1 MPTYTQQNRPISVKT
16 PLGEDVLLLIG
27 FEGHESISRLFNF
40 RLDLLAEDA
49 DKIEFDKLLG
59 QKITIT
65 LVLPDDRERYFSG
78 ICNRISQGARTEGDI
93 FTSYGMEVVPTFWL
107 LSKRVQSRIFQHIT
121 VPDIL
126 KKVLAGVDA
135 NFQIQG
141 TFSPRDFCV
150 QYRESDFDFASRL
163 MEEEGIF
170 YFFKH
175 SADGHQMIVAN
186 TPQSHPEFE
195 TDSEKKVIYE
205 ALTGG
210 RRDETRV
217 TAWEKIQELRS
228 GKYTL
233 WDHSFELPHKHLEAE
248 VAIVDSVQVGEV
260 THKLKVGDNSK
271 LELYDF
277 PGAYAQRFDGVNK
290 GGGDQAGD
298 LTHIFEDNK
307 RTTKIRMQAETVPGL
322 VIKGNSNCR
331 HFTSGY
337 RFDLE
342 QHFNADGSYILT
354 ELVQEARITAADYRS
369 AGEGEFTYENR
380 FACIPDAVPYRP
392 ERLTQ
397 KPTVKGT
404 QTAVVVG
411 PAGEEI
417 FTDKYGRV
425 KVQFHW
431 DREGKNDAD
440 SSCWVRVAQQ
450 WAGKR
455 WGSSFWPRIGQEV
468 VVDFLEGDPDQPIII
483 GSVYNADQMPPY
495 LGQGPDSKHKNDN
508 KLTGVK
514 SNTTKGGIG
523 FNEWRFDDTKG
534 KEQVF
539 IHAERNMDTRVK
551 NDSMERVVANRYL
564 IVGYE
569 KDGKRAGDQ
578 KEKVFHNKHLHV
590 LGHREQQIEGNNWL
604 TIGKG
609 ANKKGGNQQIV
620 IEKAKFEHIGE
631 EDHLHVN
638 GAEFIAVDD
647 QQHII
652 IQKDKLEKLN
662 ADSHLQVLG
671 NRNEKV
677 TQSQSLTVGLN
688 QQEKVS
694 MNHALDAGMQ
704 IHLKAGM
711 TVVIEAGVQL
721 SLKVGGNFI
730 DINPAGVFI
739 QGTMVMINSGGAPG
753 AGAGSSPTSPGDPTA
768 PTDADEAK
776 PNDPAVADDSVTGT
790 KSAPS

>member
-141 TFSPRDFCV
+141 TFYPRDFCV

-217 TAWEKIQELRS
+217 TAWEKTQELRS

-248 VAIVDSVQVGEV
+248 VAIVDSVQAGEV

-290 GGGDQAGD
+290 GGGEQAGD

-354 ELVQEARITAADYRS
+354 ELAQEARITAADYRS
-369 AGEGEFTYENR
+369 AGDGEFTYENR

-404 QTAVVVG
+404 QTAVAVG

-468 VVDFLEGDPDQPIII
+468 VVDFLEGDPDQPIIV

-508 KLTGVK
+508 KLTGIK
-514 SNTTKGGIG
+514 SNTTKGGVG

-534 KEQVF
+534 KEQIF
-539 IHAERNMDTRVK
+539 IHGERNMDVRVK
-551 NDSMERVVANRYL
+551 NDSMERVGANRHL

-569 KDGKRAGDQ
+569 KDGKKGGDQ
-578 KEKVFHNKHLHV
+578 KEKVFRHKHLHV
-590 LGHREQQIEGNNWL
+590 LGNQEEKIDGNVTL
-604 TIGKG
+604 TIGHG
-609 ANKKGGNQQIV
+609 EADDGGNQNIV
-620 IEKAKFEHIGE
+620 IEKDKSELIGGEH
-631 EDHLHVN
+631 HHHVK
-638 GAEFIAVDD
+638 GAQFGVIDFDRQWTVSRNSADTIENFSHV
-647 QQHII
+647 HIK
-652 IQKDKLEKLN
+652 KD
-662 ADSHLQVLG
+662 
-671 NRNEKV
+671 RNEKV
-677 TQSQSLTVGLN
+677 DLNQSLTVGLN
-688 QQEKVS
+688 QAEKVGV
-694 MNHALDAGMQ
+694 NHALEAGMQ

-711 TVVIEAGVQL
+711 SVIIEAGLQL
-721 SLKVGGNFI
+721 TLKVGGNFI
-730 DINPAGVFI
+730 DISPAGVCI
-739 QGTMVMINSGGAPG
+739 QGTFVMINSGGAPG
-753 AGAGSSPTSPGDPTA
+753 TGQGANPTA
-768 PTDADEAK
+768 PKDANKPDDAKEAN
-776 PNDPAVADDSVTGT
+776 PEDPDIADDSVTGQ
-790 KSAPS
+790 KSAPD